1 MSSARASGGIQTCEG
16 GAQRMK
22 IPRILVVDDIQDNL
36 DLIVELFEGEPWNV
50 RTADN
55 SKDAWAVVKRWHPDL
70 VLLDIQMPGYN
81 GHHLCTAIHMEPEMD
96 DILVVFLTAERTSEA
111 EVERGLK
118 MGAVDYICKPVD
130 GAVLRE
136 RVRAVVEHWRERAAG
151 AGE

>member
-81 GHHLCTAIHMEPEMD
+81 GHHLCTAIHMDPEMD
-96 DILVVFLTAERTSEA
+96 DIPVVFLTAERTSQA

-136 RVRAVVEHWRERAAG
+136 RIRAVVEHWRKRAAG

>member
-136 RVRAVVEHWRERAAG
+136 RIRAVVEHWRERAAG

>member
-1 MSSARASGGIQTCEG
+1 MSSDRASGGIQTCEG

-96 DILVVFLTAERTSEA
+96 DIPVVFLTAERTSEA

>member
-1 MSSARASGGIQTCEG
+1 MSNARDGGIQTCEG

-96 DILVVFLTAERTSEA
+96 DIPVVFLTAERTSEA

>member
-1 MSSARASGGIQTCEG
+1 MSSARASGGKQTCEG

>member
-50 RTADN
+50 RTAYN

-136 RVRAVVEHWRERAAG
+136 RIRAVVEHWRERAAG

>member
-1 MSSARASGGIQTCEG
+1 MSSARASSGKQTCEG
-16 GAQRMK
+16 GVQRMK

-81 GHHLCTAIHMEPEMD
+81 GYHLCTAIHTDPEMD
-96 DILVVFLTAERTSEA
+96 DIPVVFLTAERTSEA

-130 GAVLRE
+130 GAVLRK

>member
-50 RTADN
+50 RTAYN